1 MSGPSRPK
9 FRAWNNRVVDGM
21 IEIKDLYKSF
31 DGRQI
36 YQGLNLS
43 ISDQK
48 ITVILG
54 KSGVG
59 KSVLLKHILG
69 LILPDS
75 GHIDIEGI
83 DITGLSEPA
92 RRRLRLKFGMVFQ
105 HSALFD
111 SLTVEENVGL
121 GLRKLTGYSEQEIR
135 ERVSECLQAVGM
147 EQSVTLLP
155 EKLSGGMSKR
165 VAFARA
171 VALNPPYLLYDE
183 PTIGLDPTTSQ
194 NISDLILEFNRTFQ
208 TTSIIVTHDV
218 MTALK
223 IADRIV
229 IMSEGKIQADHS
241 PQTFTESDDPL
252 VRSFLGTTMVPV
264 K

>member
-1 MSGPSRPK
+1 
-9 FRAWNNRVVDGM
+9 M
-21 IEIKDLYKSF
+21 IEIRDLNKSF

-36 YQGLNLS
+36 YQGLDLS

-75 GHIDIEGI
+75 GHIYIEGT
-83 DITGLSEPA
+83 DITRLSEPD

-111 SLTVEENVGL
+111 SLTVEANVGL
-121 GLRKLTGYSEQEIR
+121 GLRKLTGYPEEEVR
-135 ERVSECLQAVGM
+135 NRVSECLRAVGM
-147 EQSVTLLP
+147 EDSADLLP
-155 EKLSGGMSKR
+155 EKLSGGMQKR

-183 PTIGLDPTTSQ
+183 PTIGLDPATSQ
-194 NISDLILEFNRTFQ
+194 NISNLILEFNRTFQ

-229 IMSEGKIQADHS
+229 IMSEGKIRADHA
-241 PQTFTESDDPL
+241 PQEFTESDDPL
-252 VRSFLGTTMVPV
+252 VRSFLEATMVSV